1 MRIIDLDKLEAYFRT
16 VNIQHLRTLSTGGI
30 STLNMV
36 AFIFALK
43 RFFEEKVSISVAGKD
58 LELKLEDLTADK
70 LLPIFLAA
78 KKNYDNITIF
88 FHFDQKLNVNWQQ
101 VVYMYDDDVAV
112 WIKALTSA
120 SISRDYIFETRLVQQ
135 ICQDN
140 GLELNP
146 YSFDILLR
154 MYNKKSG

>member
-43 RFFEEKVSISVAGKD
+43 RFFEEKVSISVAGKE

-88 FHFDQKLNVNWQQ
+88 FHFDQKPYSA
-101 VVYMYDDDVAV
+101 VYMYDDDVAV
-112 WIKALTSA
+112 WIKTLTSA
-120 SISRDYIFETRLVQQ
+120 SISRDYIFEARLVQQ

>member
-16 VNIQHLRTLSTGGI
+16 VNIQHLRTLSIGGI

-36 AFIFALK
+36 TFIFALK

-70 LLPIFLAA
+70 LLPIFFAT
-78 KKNYDNITIF
+78 KKNYDDITIF
-88 FHFDQKLNVNWQQ
+88 FHFDQKPYS

-112 WIKALTSA
+112 WIKSLTSA

>member
-1 MRIIDLDKLEAYFRT
+1 MRMIDLDKLETYFRT

-88 FHFDQKLNVNWQQ
+88 FHFDQKPYSA
-101 VVYMYDDDVAV
+101 VYMYDDDVAV
-112 WIKALTSA
+112 WIKSLTSA

>member
-1 MRIIDLDKLEAYFRT
+1 MRVIDLDKLEAYFRT

-36 AFIFALK
+36 AFIFSLK

-88 FHFDQKLNVNWQQ
+88 FHFDQKPYS

-120 SISRDYIFETRLVQQ
+120 SISRDYIFEARFIQQ
-135 ICQDN
+135 VCQDN

-146 YSFDILLR
+146 YSFDVLFR
-154 MYNKKSG
+154 MYLKSQGS